1 MAKICAFIC
10 VLIVAIDVTAGV
22 LSIEAEMGKDRVRY
36 KRLNDFECQEPYDR
50 AFKFG
55 LAAATLLGLAHIT
68 ENLVGGCMCMCFT
81 EELERSSFNRQL
93 WFTCIIVSWIV
104 VAIGFPTLV
113 VGMLENSKSKGSCWT
128 LPHHFLFIGGICCF
142 IHGLLCVAFYVSAS
156 VSFVN
161 GRIQGSQ
168 GGQYP

>member
-1 MAKICAFIC
+1 MANICSFVC
-10 VLIVAIDVTAGV
+10 VLIVAVDVAAGV
-22 LSIEAEMGKDRVRY
+22 LSIEAEIAKDEVTH
-36 KRLNDFECQEPYDR
+36 KRLKDFKCEEPNDR

-68 ENLVGGCMCMCFT
+68 EDLVGGCMCMCFT
-81 EELERSSFNRQL
+81 EELERSSSSRQL
-93 WFTCIIVSWIV
+93 WFACIIVSWIV

-161 GRIQGSQ
+161 GRIHGPQE
-168 GGQYP
+168 GQYP